1 MRKIGKILSL
11 ILTISLVASCFVMMN
26 VSATSKAHT
35 ITLAQTPTT
44 GLKAGD
50 TVTVT
55 LSLDS
60 TADVKSLGYRVVYD
74 TNFFEIDM
82 TKGWESDEDYESHEN
97 FIDKEWY
104 DGLLTSVWG
113 KKLST
118 FGYKAGS
125 PANAINFTWAGTAV
139 PATKV
144 ESNFVIGKFNFKIK
158 TTATGTG
165 VIKIDSE
172 NSESADT
179 GENFGATITG
189 ANQISIEL
197 GSSTPTPVAPIFGAT
212 TSLGSDGVAIT
223 GKDGVKYDNAFA
235 VSATVTPNDATE
247 IGVLFIPAKVLGE
260 GTLTNETE
268 TAVKAVYDKALGTGA
283 VTFKAAIKDIPRF
296 LQGVSFDMVSRAYAK
311 TGTTYNYGTAATTTV
326 QFGNTGNVD

>member
-1 MRKIGKILSL
+1 MKRILS
-11 ILTISLVASCFVMMN
+11 ILLVTVMCLSMS
-26 VSATSKAHT
+26 VSAA
-35 ITLAQTPTT
+35 LN
-44 GLKAGD
+44 LKQDA
-50 TVTVT
+50 VTVEVSFVDAT
-55 LSLDS
+55 SGARITTATPGSKVAVAIFIYNTDETDVVIAANKANTFCYGIKVPSEIVDS
-60 TADVKSLGYRVVYD
+60 AYAGAD
-74 TNFFEIDM
+74 EM
-82 TKGWESDEDYESHEN
+82 DYT
-97 FIDKEWY
+97 
-104 DGLLTSVWG
+104 TS
-113 KKLST
+113 
-118 FGYKAGS
+118 
-125 PANAINFTWAGTAV
+125 AGTALIYDDPERDGTFWINEDDIDISGGV
-139 PATKV
+139 TYTKNAYAVRVGEFTMPAAEKSYTVTFNNDYSSLADTDGLAKPIWKTATIKV
-144 ESNFVIGKFNFKIK
+144 ES
-158 TTATGTG
+158 A
-165 VIKIDSE
+165 
-172 NSESADT
+172 A
-179 GENFGATITG
+179 
-189 ANQISIEL
+189 
-197 GSSTPTPVAPIFGAT
+197 PTPVAPTFGDT